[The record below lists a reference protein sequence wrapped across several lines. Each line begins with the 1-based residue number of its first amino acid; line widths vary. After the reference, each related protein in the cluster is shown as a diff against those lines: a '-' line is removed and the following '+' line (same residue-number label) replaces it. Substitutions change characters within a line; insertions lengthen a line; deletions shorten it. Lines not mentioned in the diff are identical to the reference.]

1 MRKTSCERLLGVA
14 HKMFRLPQDT
24 AANGGHP
31 YSNDPNF
38 KLHLKQNKLAGL
50 TLTAHGQRL
59 IDACVLPERAL

>member
-1 MRKTSCERLLGVA
+1 MRKTSCERVLGVA

-38 KLHLKQNKLAGL
+38 KLHLKQI

-59 IDACVLPERAL
+59 IDACALRERAL

>member
-1 MRKTSCERLLGVA
+1 MRKTSCERVLGVA

-38 KLHLKQNKLAGL
+38 KLPLKQAGL
-50 TLTAHGQRL
+50 TLTAHGQRR
-59 IDACVLPERAL
+59 IDACVLRERAL